1 MAQLGKYTRL
11 LLDSYLVTSDTS
23 DIELSMTRGETET
36 PTHESPT
43 KFLLNEATN
52 ELTVNGYISRL
63 PNAFILEKRLQAVF
77 DDPDGTHYAAL
88 IPDYRIGSGWDPSYI
103 GTIQAS
109 KMEVKAVS
117 NSVVTINGTLKM
129 LSLSRPGLGEGFED
143 LRANCIYYEDLKA
156 LTAATPAFGGWKDIT
171 KVPDKTNVI
180 VFTWEKS
187 GIGSLTWNIEESA
200 TGEGS
205 GSEVFLADEV
215 LGTAAAVDMAVTA
228 LMAQQYLR
236 FSVTS
241 AATENCGIAAFI
253 QTYTAPA

>member
-1 MAQLGKYTRL
+1 MAQLGSYARL
-11 LLDSYLVTSDTS
+11 LIDSYLVTSDTTN
-23 DIELSMTRGETET
+23 IELNMSRGETET
-36 PTHESPT
+36 PTHEDPT
-43 KFLLNEATN
+43 AFILN
-52 ELTVNGYISRL
+52 ELTGEMTVSGYISQL

-88 IPDYRIGSGWDPSYI
+88 ILDYRIGSGWDPAYI
-103 GTIQAS
+103 GTINS
-109 KMEVKAVS
+109 PKMDIKAVS
-117 NSVVTINGTLKM
+117 NSVVTINGTFRM
-129 LSLSRPGLGEGFED
+129 LSLSRPSMGDNWED
-143 LRANCIYYEDLKA
+143 LRANCIYYQDLKA

-171 KVPDKTNVI
+171 EVPDKTNVI

-228 LMAQQYLR
+228 LTAQQYLR

-241 AATENCGIAAFI
+241 AATENCGIAAFL
-253 QTYTAPA
+253 QTYTAP